1 MLYNKYYH
9 NSDIWSL
16 GVILYILITNKQLFT
31 NENRNEYIYGLDNFT
46 NIFEYNQKIK
56 KIPNDISTLLDNMLK
71 VRHTS
76 RYSIKDVLK
85 NNFIKE
91 YSK

>member
-1 MLYNKYYH
+1 MK
-9 NSDIWSL
+9 IE
-16 GVILYILITNKQLFT
+16 IQ
-31 NENRNEYIYGLDNFT
+31 YIYGLDNFT
-46 NIFEYNQKIK
+46 NIFEIQSKTYLNT
-56 KIPNDISTLLDNMLK
+56 PNDISTLLANGLK